1 MIAFGCSIVAAIPMQ
16 AAASAA
22 PVDFN
27 RDILPILSNN
37 CFKCHGPDDHERKA
51 KLRLD
56 THAGVLGSG
65 KSGAIAVVPGQSA
78 QSELILR
85 ITSTIED
92 EAMPPLDSNKK
103 LTPAQIDVLKRW
115 VDQGAPWGKHEHVAI
130 SDRRII
136 VSITSGMGSIADS
149 SGGYY
154 AYRSSKAALNMTMHN
169 FALDLKSRQV
179 IAVAINPG
187 WVQTDMGGA
196 SAPTS
201 PEASI
206 EAMLRIFDQL
216 TLDDS
221 GNFLN
226 YRGGTY
232 PW

>member
-92 EAMPPLDSNKK
+92 DAMPPLDSNKK
-103 LTPAQIDVLKRW
+103 LTPAAWPRARKTCSPTRCS
-115 VDQGAPWGKHEHVAI
+115 PI
-130 SDRRII
+130 SRRITFCTGTTPRE
-136 VSITSGMGSIADS
+136 S
-149 SGGYY
+149 
-154 AYRSSKAALNMTMHN
+154 N
-169 FALDLKSRQV
+169 RQR
-179 IAVAINPG
+179 P
-187 WVQTDMGGA
+187 
-196 SAPTS
+196 
-201 PEASI
+201 
-206 EAMLRIFDQL
+206 L
-216 TLDDS
+216 
-221 GNFLN
+221 GNRNRLSMELLLC
-226 YRGGTY
+226 Y
-232 PW
+232 PPAHRWFHF

>member
-1 MIAFGCSIVAAIPMQ
+1 
-16 AAASAA
+16 
-22 PVDFN
+22 
-27 RDILPILSNN
+27 
-37 CFKCHGPDDHERKA
+37 
-51 KLRLD
+51 
-56 THAGVLGSG
+56 
-65 KSGAIAVVPGQSA
+65 
-78 QSELILR
+78 
-85 ITSTIED
+85 
-92 EAMPPLDSNKK
+92 
-103 LTPAQIDVLKRW
+103 
-115 VDQGAPWGKHEHVAI
+115 
-130 SDRRII
+130 
-136 VSITSGMGSIADS
+136 
-149 SGGYY
+149 
-154 AYRSSKAALNMTMHN
+154 MTMHN

>member
-1 MIAFGCSIVAAIPMQ
+1 MPSAFITGANRGLGLEFARQYAAGGWRVFATCRDPS
-16 AAASAA
+16 AASALA
-22 PVDFN
+22 KVAKDHPTLSVHTMDVTDGASVTALA
-27 RDILPILSNN
+27 RELSSEPIDILINN
-37 CFKCHGPDDHERKA
+37 AGIGGPKQA
-51 KLRLD
+51 LGKLDFDGWLETLRVN
-56 THAGVLGSG
+56 VLGP
-65 KSGAIAVVPGQSA
+65 ARV
-78 QSELILR
+78 SEAFL
-85 ITSTIED
+85 
-92 EAMPPLDSNKK
+92 
-103 LTPAQIDVLKRW
+103 
-115 VDQGAPWGKHEHVAI
+115 EHVAK

>member
-1 MIAFGCSIVAAIPMQ
+1 MPSVLVTGANRGLGLELARQNAAGTWRVFATCRDPSR
-16 AAASAA
+16 ASALT
-22 PVDFN
+22 
-27 RDILPILSNN
+27 DIAKKHPTLSV
-37 CFKCHGPDDHERKA
+37 
-51 KLRLD
+51 
-56 THAGVLGSG
+56 HAMDVVEDGS
-65 KSGAIAVVPGQSA
+65 VSA
-78 QSELILR
+78 LARELSSE
-85 ITSTIED
+85 
-92 EAMPPLDSNKK
+92 P
-103 LTPAQIDVLKRW
+103 IDVLINNAGIGGSK
-115 VDQGAPWGKHEHVAI
+115 QSLGKLDFDGWLETLRVNVLGPARVSEAFLENVAR
-130 SDRRII
+130 SDRKVIA
-136 VSITSGMGSIADS
+136 SITSGMGSIADA